1 MGITHTPVTIRT
13 PVKATVDITAVETLI
28 MDLLAP
34 VVTELIQKHVD
45 FDANTP
51 ELCDCDPGFE
61 ITGTAIQEG
70 TLIHIDAFDLNP
82 PEDSVEPDDI
92 PVDASMLQK
101 ELGKHIIERMS
112 GEEWK
117 RRIANAVTVKLTVDK
132 SDRALDR
139 IDY

>member
-1 MGITHTPVTIRT
+1 MGITHTPVTIHT

-82 PEDSVEPDDI
+82 PEDSIEPDDI

-132 SDRALDR
+132 SDRTLDR